1 MVLYKRKP
9 IVLPD
14 PKALPQNLNISVWH
28 IEETGEWFS
37 SYEEYLQRLD
47 FYTRHHF
54 TCEITGASCLTFFEA
69 LDSEESQFK
78 YVEEKFPLKLREPVA
93 RYLHFNTIRRLDGL
107 VEKVYSHFKTDFF
120 PGETVHLRRNK
131 ENTDNSTTPS
141 QQGTPQPSSLTP
153 SDSSSLLIDSQPHYQ
168 RPYIIKEKVQF
179 NPVVNPVTK
188 EVIAPGHA
196 KYMLVEDDSSN
207 TNSSNV
213 SNKSFVADESQI
225 YRDRSTFTKHLIKC
239 FFKITL
245 QRASTKMGAP
255 WCVKPEYLQ
264 MYGLTMDWPADLLRF
279 KDDEPTKESA
289 QSHEQSGNADNSSKN
304 VNNFNVEFEESP
316 GTPSSYY
323 NESMSGHTAD
333 DMAKKNKS
341 GKKRKEKLAN
351 ESSPDYDE
359 DDSKVNKKRK
369 TDTGSQIVTES
380 ELDSRASSNP
390 PEVSTP
396 VVIRSI
402 VNDMDIPYR
411 GRPPVF
417 LSDLSYYNQSLES
430 VPVMTEN
437 SLNKSTISNF
447 DKLLQIY
454 QFVSTFNET
463 LCISYFNLDQF
474 ITTLKCTDPIDSQG
488 EVVNVTLLNNRTS
501 NDNDETNITESRCQ
515 RNSKIRKLIE
525 DKNIMNKDIKYII
538 DNEEP
543 ATDDIID
550 NFNGN
555 GSGLMIEIFVALLRL
570 FINENGDWKI
580 VIMEDW
586 IPKPIDIQEQ
596 ELGVTPSGIHDIEKE
611 NLKSEVTMAQSNDIS
626 KTSNEVKQEDDS
638 NVQKTIIDQPNGD
651 STTVENYEKKPST
664 KDVSNLSE
672 DQAADI
678 EVDHNDDNEETEETD
693 EEFENLVD
701 RILNF
706 RNQEWT
712 ERLTKR
718 QFNNGNWLII
728 LLGIFEDSLAVPKY
742 TEFLTY
748 FRKTLVTKDISMT
761 QLPKALWRNFCRNFS
776 LEDKVTAIWILVD
789 IISNFSP
796 DIKNAIEAS
805 MEVCMHIRSDRFK
818 IFKDIKVETT
828 DLRGIDKEKNPDDY
842 IAKEAQ
848 LQKLQNDKADL
859 DKKLMEND
867 YQRLKPLGMDR
878 YCNRYFWFDL
888 TGVPNNS
895 FSEDQ
900 TEHHNGRLWVRG
912 PNTYCIRKFLKL
924 EDEQVIKWRELCKTK
939 GCAISTKEVFGVYR
953 AENGSY
959 QYIDPITKEETELV
973 SEDGQVN
980 TTVNM
985 TPIQRKIIDETPEC
999 LLLERNK
1006 WYYIENN
1013 EYLDSLLEWL
1023 DVWGRREHDLL
1034 RQFKPIVDRL
1044 KDVISIRNNYQ
1055 KSDLNDKEL
1064 EYIKELEDYTL
1075 SENELNLEK
1084 SDDEGISTTNKG
1096 KQDVIA
1102 SNNKVE
1108 QDENAELDDIENKL
1122 EEIVDEIMNLD
1133 DGSKTRKVLNAI
1145 SELENK
1151 RDVLLEKKDRLLE
1164 GSGPGGRI
1172 VARAERNRIR
1182 HSRDNKLSRQGE
1194 ILSSLIN
1201 LRHFNEIDR
1210 VRTWRN
1216 QIAIETYGSE
1226 LRKNANKGKK
1236 GNQKKR

>member
-14 PKALPQNLNISVWH
+14 PKPLPSNLDMFVWH
-28 IEETGEWFS
+28 IEETGEWFL

-107 VEKVYSHFKTDFF
+107 VEKVYSNFKTDFF

-131 ENTDNSTTPS
+131 ENMDSSTTS
-141 QQGTPQPSSLTP
+141 QQGTPQPSNLAP
-153 SDSSSLLIDSQPHYQ
+153 SDVSSPLTDSQPHYQ

-179 NPVVNPVTK
+179 NAVINPNTK

-196 KYMLVEDDSSN
+196 KYMLVEDEAPNSN
-207 TNSSNV
+207 TSNS

-264 MYGLTMDWPADLLRF
+264 MYGLTMDWPAELLRF
-279 KDDEPTKESA
+279 KDDEPTNDPTP
-289 QSHEQSGNADNSSKN
+289 SHEQSDNADSLSKN
-304 VNNFNVEFEESP
+304 GNYANVEFEDSP
-316 GTPSSYY
+316 ATPSSYY
-323 NESMSGHTAD
+323 NESMSGHITD
-333 DMAKKNKS
+333 EMAKKSKAE
-341 GKKRKEKLAN
+341 KKRKEKPAN
-351 ESSPDYDE
+351 ESSPDYEE
-359 DDSKVNKKRK
+359 DDSKPNKKRK
-369 TDTGSQIVTES
+369 TDTGSQMITES

-390 PEVSTP
+390 PDASTP
-396 VVIRSI
+396 VVLRSI

-417 LSDLSYYNQSLES
+417 LSDLSYYNKLLES
-430 VPVMTEN
+430 VPVMEEK
-437 SLNKSTISNF
+437 SPDRSTISNF

-454 QFVSTFNET
+454 QFINTFNQT

-488 EVVNVTLLNNRTS
+488 EVVSVTLLNESPS
-501 NDNDETNITESRCQ
+501 NDTDETNITESRCQ
-515 RNSKIRKLIE
+515 RNPKIRKLIE
-525 DKNIMNKDIKYII
+525 DKNMLNKDVKYTIR
-538 DNEEP
+538 NEEP

-555 GSGLMIEIFVALLRL
+555 GSGLIIEIFVALLRL
-570 FINENGDWKI
+570 FINENGDWRI
-580 VIMEDW
+580 VLMEDW
-586 IPKPIDIQEQ
+586 IPEPIDIREQ
-596 ELGVTPSGIHDIEKE
+596 ELGVTPSGVHDIKKDDTKPEVIKE
-611 NLKSEVTMAQSNDIS
+611 EIDGKSATTVD
-626 KTSNEVKQEDDS
+626 VKQEEDS
-638 NVQKTIIDQPNGD
+638 TVQESSTNQPNGK
-651 STTVENYEKKPST
+651 STGVTSGNEKIT
-664 KDVSNLSE
+664 TDGESNLSK
-672 DQAADI
+672 DGVVDI
-678 EVDHNDDNEETEETD
+678 EINHNDDSEETEETD
-693 EEFENLVD
+693 EEFENLID

-718 QFNNGNWLII
+718 QFNNSNWLII

-748 FRKTLVTKDISMT
+748 FKKTLVTRDISMT

-776 LEDKVTAIWILVD
+776 LEDKVTALWVLVD

-796 DIKNAIEAS
+796 DIKNAIETS
-805 MEVCMHIRSDRFK
+805 MEVCMHIRSERFK
-818 IFKDIKVETT
+818 IFKDIKAVTT
-828 DLRGIDKEKNPDDY
+828 DLRAIDKEKNPEDHK
-842 IAKEAQ
+842 AKDMQ
-848 LQKLQNDKADL
+848 LQKLQEDKTDL

-867 YQRLKPLGMDR
+867 FQRLKPLGMDR

-888 TGVPNNS
+888 TGVPNNP

-912 PNTYCIRKFLKL
+912 PNTHCIRKFLKL
-924 EDEQVIKWRELCKTK
+924 EDEQITEWRQLCKIK
-939 GCAISTKEVFGVYR
+939 GTALGTKEIFGVYR
-953 AENGSY
+953 SDNGSY
-959 QYIDPITKEETELV
+959 HYIDPITKEETELV

-980 TTVNM
+980 TAVNL

-1034 RQFKPIVDRL
+1034 RQFKPIVNRL
-1044 KDVISIRNNYQ
+1044 KDVISIRNNCQ
-1055 KSDLNDKEL
+1055 KPKLNDKEL

-1084 SDDEGISTTNKG
+1084 SAQDTSSTANKAKQDEIASTNK
-1096 KQDVIA
+1096 A
-1102 SNNKVE
+1102 E
-1108 QDENAELDDIENKL
+1108 QDENVELDDIENKL
-1122 EEIVDEIMNLD
+1122 EGIVNEIMNLD

-1145 SELENK
+1145 SELEHQ
-1151 RDVLLEKKDRLLE
+1151 RDVLLEKKERLLE

-1172 VARAERNRIR
+1172 VARAEKNRIR
-1182 HSRDNKLSRQGE
+1182 HSRDNKLTRQE
-1194 ILSSLIN
+1194 EVLSSLIN
-1201 LRHFNEIDR
+1201 LRHFGDIESAKVWKNH
-1210 VRTWRN
+1210 
-1216 QIAIETYGSE
+1216 IAIEKYGSE

-1236 GNQKKR
+1236 GSQKKK